1 MIKPETIDKIFESA
15 RIEEVVGDFVNL
27 RKRGVNM
34 LGLCPFHN
42 EKTPSFTV
50 SPSKGIFK
58 CFGCGKG
65 GNAVNFIME
74 HEHFS
79 YPEALKYLAGKYNI
93 EVDEEKPTEEQQQA
107 LDEKESLFN
116 LTAFAQKHFEETL
129 HNTEDGKAIGLSY
142 FKERGFTTETIRK
155 FGLGYS
161 LNKWDDF
168 TSKALKNAYSKDL
181 LLKSSLVRQKDEQL
195 YDSFRNRVTFPIHNL
210 SGRVL
215 GFGARILTNEKNK
228 PKYINTAES
237 EIYHKG
243 KVLYGLYFAK
253 SAIVKQDNCCL
264 VEGYTDV
271 ISLHQA
277 GIENVIASSGTS
289 LTTDQIRLIRRY
301 SKNITLLF
309 DGDPAGIKAAFR
321 GIDMI
326 LEEEM
331 NVRVVLFPE
340 GEDPDSYA
348 RNYRPSEVKAFMD
361 ENAVDFITFKTNL
374 LLAET
379 QNDPVKKTA
388 LVKEIA
394 HSIAQ
399 IPEPVTRE
407 LYARKSSDLLDIS
420 EKLLML
426 EINKK
431 RIEKRKSNEKQGK
444 SIQEEQKWIARKD
457 NIADPQ
463 VLKEL
468 SVFNQEKE
476 LIRVLLAYPE
486 EQLSFLIENE
496 EEKEEEVTLSV
507 KNFILDDLI
516 NDDLSFENQTCQTI
530 FDEILTARKEQRK
543 LSDQT
548 FFQHKD
554 PEVSKMVIDMLS
566 TPYEL
571 SLKWEDKHGIY
582 VKKESDNVKKIVMD
596 VLYSFKLRKIE
607 KMIHENKE
615 ELKKKEI
622 PPEEMFENL
631 KSIKEL
637 EDVKIILA
645 KELSRIVIN

>member
-1 MIKPETIDKIFESA
+1 
-15 RIEEVVGDFVNL
+15 
-27 RKRGVNM
+27 M

>member
-50 SPSKGIFK
+50 SPSKGIYK

-253 SAIVKQDNCCL
+253 SAIIKQDNCCL

-331 NVRVVLFPE
+331 NVRIVLFPE

-348 RNYRPSEVKAFMD
+348 RNYRPSEVKAFME

-379 QNDPVKKTA
+379 QNDPVKKTV

-507 KNFILDDLI
+507 KNFILDDLV

>member
-50 SPSKGIFK
+50 SPSKGIYK